1 MNELGKMCGKTR
13 VGGLRGLGLWTLGPT
28 WMYTV
33 CLRVGGAH
41 EAVVAVRTSVVTIV
55 RQERN
60 YFPDGGGL
68 AGGLLLVCCGPA
80 APLPT

>member
-41 EAVVAVRTSVVTIV
+41 EAVVAVRTASSLSCGRSEIIFLT
-55 RQERN
+55 
-60 YFPDGGGL
+60 
-68 AGGLLLVCCGPA
+68 AGG
-80 APLPT
+80 